1 MNVQLKKLSKLND
14 RLIHFYINHHSIR
27 GVLRLAFQMA
37 VDDDLLLRNFFEF
50 QLATIVANDSFTREV
65 ITQEQEGDF

>member
-1 MNVQLKKLSKLND
+1 MNVQMKNLSKLND
-14 RLIHFYINHHSIR
+14 RLIHFYINHSIR